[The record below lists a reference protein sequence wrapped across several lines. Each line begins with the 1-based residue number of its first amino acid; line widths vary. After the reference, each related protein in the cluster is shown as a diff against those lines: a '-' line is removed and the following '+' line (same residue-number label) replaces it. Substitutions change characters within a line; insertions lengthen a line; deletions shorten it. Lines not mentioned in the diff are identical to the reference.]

1 MDSQFEQLKVKL
13 ADLKLRRAG
22 LLSLLE
28 GIAEQFKT
36 PSKDVEFL
44 NRLLEQLEQAD
55 KKANELKIGIAEVQ
69 LEFAEY
75 KKEMGL

>member
-28 GIAEQFKT
+28 GIREQFRT
-36 PSKDVEFL
+36 PNKDEMFL
-44 NRLLEQLEQAD
+44 DRLLEQLEQAD
-55 KKANELKIGIAEVQ
+55 KKSNELRTSIAEVQ
-69 LEFAEY
+69 LELAEY
-75 KKEMGL
+75 RKENGL

>member
-36 PSKDVEFL
+36 PNKDVEFL

>member
-1 MDSQFEQLKVKL
+1 MDNQFEQLKVKL

-36 PSKDVEFL
+36 PNKDVEFL

>member
-36 PSKDVEFL
+36 PNKDVEFL

-55 KKANELKIGIAEVQ
+55 KKANDLKIGIAEVQ